1 MVPFVAF
8 FKSLAFFVFVPL
20 TMVEE
25 SAFKD
30 VQNREKKCE
39 LAILEVALNKIM
51 EGKSSDDDEEMKE

>member
-1 MVPFVAF
+1 MV
-8 FKSLAFFVFVPL
+8 K
-20 TMVEE
+20 E

-30 VQNREKKCE
+30 VQDREKKCE